1 MKTPEQVQYQGQAK
15 SVGFDPKDDGSSV
28 PALAA
33 ELDRQL
39 AGFKKV
45 AADDI
50 ANQARYNQAVDSNRA
65 FESSISAQNWKSLTN
80 FSQSLSQLLTEETER
95 KNESD
100 LQEGVMQ
107 AYLDGIDPAESMAF
121 DIAEGYLKDNDD
133 QIQGIG
139 DSAQATGAPFMGV
152 QKIRELSGWKAYG
165 YAMGMAQNVGASY
178 GSAMTQ
184 ALASVPEDATT
195 AEKAALLSNARAQY
209 LQQTGLVGMNPALL
223 NKHAFPAM
231 READSAILNTWRKQ
245 EEDAIK
251 SGYIDEAQTLIGA
264 DGVGNFPKALDLM
277 VRGGMDRRK
286 ARNELLGMLDPDEV
300 DGLGTT
306 MSWDGKL
313 TWEEKYPN
321 DFRTARRNAVAG
333 EVADYDSDQAA
344 KSLEGRE
351 WFDDVQEKWKENPP
365 NAEELDAV
373 QRFMEDNFNYVDP
386 RLDDRWKGRT
396 TDAESKEYYTKQFQA
411 LDRAGML
418 TEAALNDPAVPYDV
432 RERFLPKAQAQDKA
446 RTETPEFKQYNKEIE
461 SKLKA
466 HSGQNALDEI
476 GKEGLELAIVQAQS
490 RFQQNMMAALNGGA
504 SSPAQAAQIA
514 YAQFQQDIAN
524 SVNPEGLYYVD
535 DLKGFV
541 NILPKGYDTNWS
553 KHKSAID
560 AVLDKNSVSALDKNA
575 LIPMATLE
583 DAIQNSNRPG
593 YQLPAIATSISNRFG
608 GSVSPWAVLDRQA
621 KARGLPGLVP
631 NPRLQSQTQGI
642 RPDLVRLLH
651 YKPSYNR
658 VARAYASTG
667 SFNPDRVP
675 NGYGSVILE
684 AASANNVDPAILAGL
699 IEVES
704 NFNPKA
710 RSGAGAVGIAQ
721 IMPNYHPT
729 VDPTKPT
736 ESIQYAAKYLK
747 QLYDQLGN
755 WDDAIYAYNGGPGG
769 IRKSAENRA
778 YQPKV
783 MKAAAKYGYG
793 SSGNPWTN
801 PALLNPRLA
810 YVTGN
815 IGPTSTGP
823 HLDVKQTDGKDFSS
837 TALDRYVEV
846 DDPEYGRVPLSR
858 VGVTADAANHRRRG
872 SHGIDY
878 GTHSGSRVYLK
889 GGAKVVGSVKTAHGD
904 KVTIQ
909 LPSGQKY
916 TFLHGRSA

>member
-1 MKTPEQVQYQGQAK
+1 MAFLEPVQFRGSAQ
-15 SVGFDPKDDGSSV
+15 SVGYNPVAITSPTEAIARNQESQLKSLESS
-28 PALAA
+28 LAM
-33 ELDRQL
+33 EQKQLDRVNSVKVNNQKQLVNQL
-39 AGFKKV
+39 AF
-45 AADDI
+45 
-50 ANQARYNQAVDSNRA
+50 
-65 FESSISAQNWKSLTN
+65 
-80 FSQSLSQLLTEETER
+80 FSESLSTMLVEQAER
-95 KNESD
+95 QSEAD
-100 LQEGVMQ
+100 THEGLMM
-107 AYLDGIDPAESMAF
+107 AYMDGLDPAQTQDF
-121 DIAEGYLKDNDD
+121 DEAEGYLKLQDD
-133 QIQGIG
+133 KIQAFG
-139 DSAQATGAPFMGV
+139 DAALAKGAPFMGV
-152 QKIRELSGWKAYG
+152 QKVRNLSGWKQYG
-165 YAMGMAQNVGASY
+165 YAMGMAQNASSNY
-178 GSAMTQ
+178 ATAMQ
-184 ALASVPEDATT
+184 EMLADLPPGLSS
-195 AEKAALLSNARAQY
+195 AEKAAYLSQARAQY
-209 LQQTGLVGMNPALL
+209 FQQSGIMGINPALL
-223 NKHAFPAM
+223 NKHAFPGM
-231 READSAILNTWRKQ
+231 READAQMLNSWRKMDEDQAKEEIIGEGQQLISADPINNFGSAIDHLTRSGMTRGAARAQALKWL
-245 EEDAIK
+245 EDADQ
-251 SGYIDEAQTLIGA
+251 IDAVGSTL
-264 DGVGNFPKALDLM
+264 
-277 VRGGMDRRK
+277 
-286 ARNELLGMLDPDEV
+286 
-300 DGLGTT
+300 
-306 MSWDGKL
+306 SWDGKL
-313 TWEEKYPN
+313 TWAEKYPLE
-321 DFRTARRNAVAG
+321 FRAARRAAVAA
-333 EVADYDSDQAA
+333 EVSGYDTDQAEKA
-344 KSLEGRE
+344 IASRK
-351 WFDDVQEKWKENPP
+351 WFDDVQETWKENPP

-373 QRFMEDNFNYVDP
+373 QRFLEDNFNYVDP

-396 TDAESKEYYTKQFQA
+396 TDAESKEYYTKQFQT

-418 TEAALNDPAVPYDV
+418 TEAALNDPAIPYDV
-432 RERFLPKAQAQDKA
+432 RDRFLPKAQAQDKA
-446 RTETPEFKQYNKEIE
+446 RTSTPEFKQYTKQIE
-461 SKLKA
+461 ADLKT
-466 HSGQNALDEI
+466 HSGQSALDEI
-476 GKEGLELAIVQAQS
+476 GKGGLELALVEAQN

-504 SSPAQAAQIA
+504 TSPAEAAKNA
-514 YAQFQQDIAN
+514 YAQFQQDLQN
-524 SVNPEGLYYVD
+524 SVNPGGLYYVD

-560 AVLDKNSVSALDKNA
+560 AVLDKNNVSALDKNA
-575 LIPMATLE
+575 LIPLATLE
-583 DAIQNSNRPG
+583 DAIKNSNNPG
-593 YQLPAIATSISNRFG
+593 YQLPAIATYISTRFG

-621 KARGLPGLVP
+621 RARGLEGLVP

-642 RPDLVRLLH
+642 RPELVRLLH

-823 HLDVKQTDGKDFSS
+823 HLDVKRTDGKDFSS